1 MSMPNCVPQSPTWF
15 RRNTLAKQPGGGEK
29 QTVRAR
35 ALALRGTSEG
45 IHQEQ
50 HMLHVKLQS
59 DESIHTQV
67 REGTTFMSA
76 KLSEAT
82 EGVANDG
89 RAQVPDVHLLQHS
102 AQRKNAVSI

>member
-15 RRNTLAKQPGGGEK
+15 RRNTLGATTKRRRKTNGQSSRPSAGRCYMYRSH
-29 QTVRAR
+29 Q
-35 ALALRGTSEG
+35 G

-50 HMLHVKLQS
+50 HMLHVKQ
-59 DESIHTQV
+59 DIVSIHTEA

-82 EGVANDG
+82 EGVADDG
-89 RAQVPDVHLLQHS
+89 
-102 AQRKNAVSI
+102 